1 MTCYRRLRK
10 PGPLGW
16 PTPQL
21 LHFAEVIN
29 HGTLVYFRMPAP
41 PLPTLAVSSTETTK
55 PNQGL
60 QGLSW
65 GTDSRLLPESL
76 VKGKSSV
83 SDLPQGSPQVSD
95 FGKKLTQLLPAW
107 QGFSTDWCGCSP
119 SVSKVTVYFSVFPLC
134 AHSKALLIMLFL
146 SFRVSWLSCWINGQ
160 FKEFPLKCCYLV
172 PPTPVSLQLIT
183 RLGLLDLFSVWEV
196 LIFI

>member
-1 MTCYRRLRK
+1 MYCAFLGGHLSPCLVEVHCTSLRHMLK
-10 PGPLGW
+10 SWGPTISGVI
-16 PTPQL
+16 PVSEKADDL
-21 LHFAEVIN
+21 LQKIKKTRSFGVTHS
-29 HGTLVYFRMPAP
+29 PAP
-41 PLPTLAVSSTETTK
+41 PLCRSHQPRYPCLLQNASATITNLGSILHRDHQTK

-146 SFRVSWLSCWINGQ
+146 SFQ
-160 FKEFPLKCCYLV
+160 
-172 PPTPVSLQLIT
+172 
-183 RLGLLDLFSVWEV
+183 
-196 LIFI
+196 